1 MEWWGCWV
9 VVMYDENVVLQITR
23 VSLLTIAQFS
33 SYTLKYMKCIGLSC
47 YNSIHIYVKGWWFA
61 NPRIIIFYI
70 DRWDHGNTQRAQ
82 RNSVHKMFINSYVLV
97 QCIYI
102 RSVFSLSYL
111 IFYSIFVGFKNV
123 VVVTVVFIFNL
134 YRIDL
139 NKEHLLDRSIWYRVM

>member
-1 MEWWGCWV
+1 M
-9 VVMYDENVVLQITR
+9 
-23 VSLLTIAQFS
+23 
-33 SYTLKYMKCIGLSC
+33 
-47 YNSIHIYVKGWWFA
+47 
-61 NPRIIIFYI
+61 FYI

-82 RNSVHKMFINSYVLV
+82 RKPDHKMFINSYVLI

-102 RSVFSLSYL
+102 RSVSSLSYL